1 MIFFIVC
8 LLTYQ
13 IEMVKKFT
21 ILLYA
26 AAATTFIAGILHT
39 SRFIETIS
47 SGEQIG
53 NPDILFLVGGI
64 AQVFWVV
71 PIIRQWGKT
80 WYSIGIAG
88 TAVFVLLWAIT
99 RIPENPI
106 TRRAGP
112 VSTEA
117 IIIQIFQI
125 AFIILSIIISM
136 KSTNIKDSRINTETK

>member
-1 MIFFIVC
+1 
-8 LLTYQ
+8 
-13 IEMVKKFT
+13 MVKNFT

-26 AAATTFIAGILHT
+26 AAATTLIAGILHLNKV
-39 SRFIETIS
+39 IDTIS
-47 SGEQIG
+47 SGEAIS
-53 NPDILFLVGGI
+53 NADILFLGGGI

-88 TAVFVLLWAIT
+88 TVVFVLLWVIT

-106 TRRAGP
+106 TGRAGP
-112 VSTEA
+112 VSMEA

-125 AFIILSIIISM
+125 AFIILSIIILI
-136 KSTNIKDSRINTETK
+136 KSTNIKNSKDSTKDR